1 MAAIPM
7 DAVVDEFAKLAAVDL
22 DQFKTLGKKNIF
34 HKVES
39 LLTPKIEKEDPE
51 LAAKA
56 QAATSA
62 ERDYFRKRYNV
73 TARLT
78 GSMPLELGVPGDVD
92 LDFYSRIKS
101 PKKFNSVV
109 ARLEKNPEYEGSKYN
124 KPGAAF
130 QVFQR
135 QAKGKDD
142 FPVDFAIAYGPEAD
156 KLSLQLK
163 KKEQVAAELPPEVK
177 RTLVEKKM
185 LLKHTPFDVKGKR
198 YKAWKRDLDKALGG
212 EVIRL
217 KRKPHPDLITALEKQ
232 GAVVDLN
239 DPSSLKKFKQ
249 FAKRQDV
256 YGHRTPHAESVLEGG
271 QIISA
276 MEALK
281 KGKIKS
287 VETGRGVGGRKEI
300 STAPSLSKDQLNKLQ
315 NALLVSSSSEVDE
328 DAAADVAVESQMDYH
343 QMMGE
348 FLKRRHGAVKKHL
361 GQLGDDGEKFR
372 RKHLSIPKLG
382 PNIFI
387 TKGGVMDEPRYGDV
401 SMLVRSRTA
410 KQSPFANVL
419 TNEHIVEPRRP
430 MEPRSI
436 NVRSGFV
443 IAPKDRVKAL
453 NKEFP
458 DFQYVQ
464 EEQIPDELRK
474 DIFVPTR
481 SAREVATRILPKIL
495 KGELRFKNR

>member
-1 MAAIPM
+1 MQM
-7 DAVVDEFAKLAAVDL
+7 EHVVDEFAKLAEIDVG
-22 DQFKTLGKKNIF
+22 QFQSLGKKNLF
-34 HKVES
+34 NKVEA
-39 LLTPKIEKEDPE
+39 LLTPRIKEEDPD

-56 QAATSA
+56 QAATMA

-78 GSMPLELGVPGDVD
+78 GSMPLKLGVPGDVD

-101 PKKFNSVV
+101 PAKFNKVV
-109 ARLEKNPEYEGSKYN
+109 ARLEANADYHGSKYN

-135 QAKGKDD
+135 QAKSKDD

-156 KLSLQLK
+156 RLAKQLK
-163 KKEQVAAELPPEVK
+163 KKEQVASSLPANV
-177 RTLVEKKM
+177 RQQLVEKKM
-185 LLKHTPFDVKGKR
+185 MLKHTPFDVKGKR
-198 YKAWKRDLDKALGG
+198 YKGWKRELDKALGEG

-217 KRKPHPDLITALEKQ
+217 KRKPHPDLIADLEKRS
-232 GAVVDLN
+232 ALVDLEN
-239 DPSSLKKFKQ
+239 PESLKKFRQ

-281 KGKIKS
+281 RGKIKS
-287 VETGRGVGGRKEI
+287 VETGRGVGGRKEV
-300 STAPSLSKDQLNKLQ
+300 STTPTLNKDQLNKLQ
-315 NALLVSSSSEVDE
+315 NALLVGSSSEVDE

-361 GQLGDDGEKFR
+361 GQMGDDAESFR

-382 PNIFI
+382 PNIFV

-453 NKEFP
+453 NKQFP

-464 EEQIPDELRK
+464 EEQIPEELRK

-481 SAREVATRILPKIL
+481 SAKEVATRIIPKIFT
-495 KGELRFKNR
+495 GELRFKNR